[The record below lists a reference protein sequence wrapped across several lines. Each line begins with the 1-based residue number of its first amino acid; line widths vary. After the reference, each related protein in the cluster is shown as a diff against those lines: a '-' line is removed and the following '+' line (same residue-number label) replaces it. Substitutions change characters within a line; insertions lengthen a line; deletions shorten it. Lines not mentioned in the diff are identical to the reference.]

1 MMPRP
6 LQLRPSAKY
15 GVLALLLLPAISSR
29 AETLDRIA
37 VTVDRHVITESDI
50 LLDLRVSAFLDG
62 AAPDVSGAARRK
74 AAGRLVDLY
83 LVLQDAHITHA
94 PQPPAA
100 EVEALLQPIRT
111 RYSSAA
117 EFLAALATAGISE
130 SEVRAHV
137 LAGLRM
143 MRYTDLRF
151 RSEVPITEQDL
162 HDAFADLTAKQSP
175 AGPAPDFE
183 ANRARLEEFV
193 MNRRVLEE
201 LDRWL
206 VMTRSETQILYRDAA
221 FR

>member
-1 MMPRP
+1 
-6 LQLRPSAKY
+6 
-15 GVLALLLLPAISSR
+15 
-29 AETLDRIA
+29 
-37 VTVDRHVITESDI
+37 VDRHVITERDI

-62 AAPDVSGAARRK
+62 TAPDASGAARRK

-83 LVLQDAHITHA
+83 LVLQDADITHA
-94 PQPPAA
+94 PQPSAA
-100 EVEALLQPIRT
+100 EVEAFQQPIRT
-111 RYSSAA
+111 RYSSGD
-117 EFLAALATAGISE
+117 EYLAALPNAGISE
-130 SEVRAHV
+130 SELRAHV

-162 HDAFADLTAKQSP
+162 QEAFTDLTAKQAP
-175 AGPAPDFE
+175 AAPAPDFE

-206 VMTRSETQILYRDAA
+206 VMTRSETQILYKDAA